1 MQKRITPLFIF
12 LSVLG
17 FALFP
22 AQTAH
27 GEATKYRL
35 LDALAPFYNP
45 DKAPPNSW
53 AMPFSHMDID
63 KAPFVDEEHM
73 KASVKRF
80 DEYCAHAAR
89 RGYTAVIVGNLIHL
103 VNFDRISSDDP
114 SIYSKDSPYR
124 ARHERYQFYYKQV
137 AASAHKH
144 GLKLVVETD
153 FPAWTPPLKKWLGPD
168 GLTLKNPR
176 LWVAY
181 KAALEELIFDLGADL
196 LSVRIGEGG
205 GAYNEKTGYSSAV
218 LTRTIEDTQAVL
230 EQLLGIVESI
240 NETKTNGRMK
250 LLFRTWTIGIGE
262 IGALHTNPALY
273 EKVFSKFYGRKD
285 LITVMKHVAMDFF
298 AYIPPNPT
306 IGIGEIPQIVEFEAR
321 REYEGFHLFPNYRGE
336 EVKRHLQLFT
346 KTKSFAGISV
356 WPTNGGF
363 LMNSPTVY
371 RNQGND
377 DWIDMNVHA
386 FSRLAQDPSLDPGA
400 LVEEWGAEKKLSPGD
415 QALLSELM
423 LRSDDIVDRG
433 FYIAPFA
440 RKPLPLFGLDYF
452 PTLLWV
458 YWTRPGTSYAVQSL
472 IYRGCA
478 DKIDEAIQDGQDSLK
493 DLQEQITRAEAIQN
507 KEFRRGILEA
517 LNYQLSYY
525 EVLGAYRKVF
535 LNQYRWSMT
544 GNSASYDA
552 WQAAL
557 PELAKAA
564 AQHRRDYKDNRFLP
578 PWDLREIDREL
589 IDDQRI
595 PSLRWLAF
603 FLSLILSIFAGSALV
618 PLLSPQ
624 SSLASKISSPLAT
637 ITRSVLAGA
646 CLGIAGITLLN
657 GQGVATVFL
666 VLFSSSMFFHLIT
679 WKLLSLLE
687 GPEKSTDWHSAIPAL
702 QSPWLFLFALLCFG
716 YGLRGPACLHALYI
730 YSFFGSWPLALFLS
744 LLFIPGLV
752 CFVLHCLLGRRVLGG
767 KIFPLVRFLFLYGLL
782 SGTLL
787 ISGLGLIGVKG
798 LLKFNRYARL
808 APSILNEAGTDVDD
822 FLPE

>member
-1 MQKRITPLFIF
+1 MQKRNSQLF
-12 LSVLG
+12 SVLG
-17 FALFP
+17 AAFLALLP
-22 AQTAH
+22 LSGAS
-27 GEATKYRL
+27 GETQQYRL

-63 KAPFVDEEHM
+63 KAPYVDELHM

-103 VNFDRISSDDP
+103 VNFDRISSEGP
-114 SIYSKDSPYR
+114 PIYSQDSPYR

-144 GLKLVVETD
+144 GLKLVIETD
-153 FPAWTPPLKKWLGPD
+153 FPAWTPPLKQWLGPE

-176 LWVAY
+176 LWIAY

-196 LSVRIGEGG
+196 ISVRIGEGG

-218 LTRTIEDTQAVL
+218 LTRTIQDTQEVL
-230 EQLLGIVESI
+230 EQLLSIVESI
-240 NETKTNGRMK
+240 NETKKNGRMK

-262 IGALHTNPALY
+262 IGALHTNPGLY

-306 IGIGEIPQIVEFEAR
+306 IGIGEIPQIVELEAR

-336 EVKRHLQLFT
+336 EVKRHLQLFS

-363 LMNSPTVY
+363 LMNSPTIY

-386 FSRLAQDPSLDPGA
+386 FSRLAQDSSLDPGA
-400 LVEEWGAEKKLSPGD
+400 LIEEWGAEKKLSPSD
-415 QALLSELM
+415 QTLLSELM

-440 RKPLPLFGLDYF
+440 HKPLPLFGLDYF

-478 DKIDEAIQDGQDSLK
+478 DSIDEAIKDGEDSIK
-493 DLQEQITRAEAIQN
+493 DLEEQINRAESLQDKA
-507 KEFRRGILEA
+507 FRIKILEA

-525 EVLGAYRKVF
+525 VVLGEYRKVF

-544 GNSASYDA
+544 GDSASYDA

-557 PELAKAA
+557 PALTKAA
-564 AQHRRDYKDNRFLP
+564 AQHRRDYQGNRFLP

-603 FLSLILSIFAGSALV
+603 FLALALSMIGAVALA
-618 PLLSPQ
+618 PIISPQ
-624 SSLASKISSPLAT
+624 SSMANKVSRPLPT
-637 ITRSVLAGA
+637 IVRAVLGA
-646 CLGIAGITLLN
+646 MILGIAGVTLIN
-657 GQGVATVFL
+657 GQGVVVVFL
-666 VLFSSSMFFHLIT
+666 GLFSTSLIFHGIA
-679 WKLLSLLE
+679 WKLLSLLQ
-687 GPEKSTDWHSAIPAL
+687 GPEKNSQWHGAL
-702 QSPWLFLFALLCFG
+702 LGLQAPWFFLVAVLCFG

-744 LLFIPGLV
+744 LIIVPGLA
-752 CFVLHCLLGRRVLGG
+752 CLGLHGVLASRVLGG
-767 KIFPLVRFLFLYGLL
+767 KAVAILRFLFLYGLL
-782 SGTLL
+782 SGALL
-787 ISGLGLIGVKG
+787 IGGLGLIGVKG
-798 LLKFNRYARL
+798 LLKFNQYARI